1 METMR
6 YQKITFVSILITA
19 VLIAVFFH
27 YSGFITQNKSVN
39 YVNQQSSKSNKTSF
53 EFQNASN
60 IANVCLSEL
69 SSNVK
74 DIVHRIENGG
84 PFYYLQDG
92 TQFFNLEQI
101 LPKIILPDAYH
112 EYTVGPAHMPN
123 RGKERIVVEKYFDNK
138 FYTSDHYST
147 FKKVANC

>member
-1 METMR
+1 MR

-74 DIVHRIENGG
+74 DIC
-84 PFYYLQDG
+84 
-92 TQFFNLEQI
+92 
-101 LPKIILPDAYH
+101 
-112 EYTVGPAHMPN
+112 
-123 RGKERIVVEKYFDNK
+123 
-138 FYTSDHYST
+138 TSY
-147 FKKVANC
+147 